1 MGALTG
7 IRVVELTSERCALA
21 GKLLGDMGA
30 DVIVVEPP
38 GGSPTRRYEPFAD
51 DSGAMEDSLYWWHY
65 NTSKRS
71 VVVDLGT
78 PTGVGDLRSLINS
91 ADVVIESEPLGSL
104 SDLGVDWDDFSNKR
118 SDLIWVS
125 VTHHGRNGLDPAA
138 TDLTIMAEGGP
149 VWSCGYDDQELPP
162 IRGGGNQ
169 AFHGACQYAV
179 AGTLVALLWRESSG
193 KGQLIDVSMLGVAN
207 TTTEMA
213 TLWWLNSSSEVQRQ
227 TGRHA
232 HHSPT
237 EWTQIQCKDGLWFN
251 TGVPPRTKPEFVAL
265 RGWIED
271 LDLVEECAPY
281 EILKLGDQFER
292 IGLFELDEDPLA
304 GEVFQAGRDAITF
317 LGTRLNAYE
326 LFTGLQHRGIACGTV
341 YSPDEMLKDPHFVE
355 RQFPTKIPHENRGES
370 YLYPG
375 APYRFSETPWSAYR
389 SPELGEH
396 QNLILNNDL

>member
-1 MGALTG
+1 MSALTG

-51 DSGAMEDSLYWWHY
+51 DSGEMEDSLYWWYY

-78 PTGVGDLRSLINS
+78 PAGVSDLRSLINS
-91 ADVVIESEPLGSL
+91 ADVVIEAEPLGSL
-104 SDLGVDWDDFSNKR
+104 SDLGVDWEDFSNKR
-118 SDLIWVS
+118 NDLIWVS

-138 TDLTIMAEGGP
+138 TDLTILAEGGP

-179 AGTLVALLWRESSG
+179 AGTLVALLWRETSG

-213 TLWWLNSSSEVQRQ
+213 TLWWLNGSREVQRQ

-237 EWTQIQCKDGLWFN
+237 EWTQIQCIDGLWFN

-265 RGWIED
+265 RSWIEE
-271 LDLVEECAPY
+271 LDLTEECASY
-281 EILKLGDQFER
+281 EILKLGEKFER

-317 LGTRLNAYE
+317 LGSRLNAYE
-326 LFTGLQHRGIACGTV
+326 LFAGLQQRGIACGII

-355 RQFPTKIPHENRGES
+355 REFPTEISHENRGES

-375 APYRFSETPWSAYR
+375 APYRFSETQWSAYR

-396 QNLILNNDL
+396 QNLITRDDL

>member
-1 MGALTG
+1 M
-7 IRVVELTSERCALA
+7 
-21 GKLLGDMGA
+21 
-30 DVIVVEPP
+30 
-38 GGSPTRRYEPFAD
+38 
-51 DSGAMEDSLYWWHY
+51 
-65 NTSKRS
+65 
-71 VVVDLGT
+71 VDLGT
-78 PTGVGDLRSLINS
+78 PTGVSDLRSLINS
-91 ADVVIESEPLGSL
+91 ADVVIEAEPLGSL
-104 SDLGVDWDDFSNKR
+104 SYLGVDWEDFSNKR
-118 SDLIWVS
+118 DDLIWVS

-138 TDLTIMAEGGP
+138 TDLTILAEGGP
-149 VWSCGYDDQELPP
+149 VWSCGYDDKELPP

-179 AGTLVALLWRESSG
+179 AGTLVALLWRETSG

-213 TLWWLNSSSEVQRQ
+213 TLWWLNGSREVQRQ

-237 EWTQIQCKDGLWFN
+237 EWTQIQCIDGLWFN

-265 RGWIED
+265 RSWIEE
-271 LDLVEECAPY
+271 LDLAEECASY

-317 LGTRLNAYE
+317 LGSRLNAYE
-326 LFTGLQHRGIACGTV
+326 LFAGLQQRGIACGII

-355 RQFPTKIPHENRGES
+355 REFATEISHENRGES

-375 APYRFSETPWSAYR
+375 APYRFSETQWSAYR
-389 SPELGEH
+389 SPELCEH
-396 QNLILNNDL
+396 QNLITRDDL